1 MENNKHKKRISS
13 ALVFLVIKI
22 RKNIQFMYPV
32 KCSEEKHVAL
42 LSIGEKGKRY
52 YVFIKDFNAFMHN
65 HILHHG

>member
-1 MENNKHKKRISS
+1 
-13 ALVFLVIKI
+13 
-22 RKNIQFMYPV
+22 MYPV